1 MKSPSPR
8 STKTRPF
15 LAATL
20 VLALVGSGDAFAQA
34 GPGAERYEVTI
45 TPPKRPGSETAPEE
59 GDVPESES
67 GAPEVGD
74 LVPPAV
80 GDAASPSGASA
91 PAAETAST
99 PKRTVAPSAA
109 AAVPAGPLRTLQVG
123 AYRRRSSAE
132 EQRDSLLATFRDVTI
147 LEVESGGEPL
157 FRVNVGRL
165 PKGPALEDLKRRLLA
180 AGHPAFEVLAPGPS
194 KSD

>member
-1 MKSPSPR
+1 MKR
-8 STKTRPF
+8 SILRKPPTRPF
-15 LAATL
+15 LAIVL
-20 VLALVGSGDAFAQA
+20 VLALVAPGDAIAQA

-45 TPPKRPGSETAPEE
+45 TPPKRPGSETAAEE
-59 GDVPESES
+59 EDVLAPES

-74 LVPPAV
+74 VVPPAAD
-80 GDAASPSGASA
+80 DAATPRGTSA

-132 EQRDSLLATFRDVTI
+132 ELRDALLANFRDVTI

-165 PKGPALEDLKRRLLA
+165 PKGAALEDLKRRLLA

-194 KSD
+194 KTD